1 MDSEKKTTQVFD
13 NLLFPKIFQTFRMAI
28 QPSKLIIA
36 FCAVAVIC
44 LAGWIMDLTKTVV
57 TTQTQINIGGQPL
70 TADKLT
76 ELQIYLTQPNQ
87 VKSYIE
93 QYKESGNRTGVF
105 STLWNFA
112 AVSFHNA
119 LKSLFAFNL
128 PGVATNIANYFKA
141 VGWALRYHFLYC
153 IIFFV
158 IKLSVISI
166 AGGSLCRITALQ
178 FARGE
183 KPGLSEALSYSTQKF
198 LSFFTAPLVPAGI
211 IIFIGLF
218 VFLLGLIANIP
229 RAGELILGIFML
241 LALMAGALIA
251 IVLIGTVAGFNL
263 MFPAVAYDG
272 SDCFDAISRS
282 FSYVYSRPWRMGF
295 YTAIAAVYG
304 AICYVFVRF
313 FAFLLLSATRWF
325 MQLGVWVKY
334 PGQVD
339 NKLTAI
345 WPEPSFMNL
354 LGSGG
359 LATTD
364 GSQSIA
370 AFLVYLVLLIV
381 IGLLAAFIISFYFSA
396 NTIIY
401 SLMRNKVDNT
411 ALEDI
416 YTPLE
421 TEPTITETKS
431 EESQSQSESEI
442 QAGSSP

>member
-1 MDSEKKTTQVFD
+1 
-13 NLLFPKIFQTFRMAI
+13 
-28 QPSKLIIA
+28 
-36 FCAVAVIC
+36 
-44 LAGWIMDLTKTVV
+44 
-57 TTQTQINIGGQPL
+57 
-70 TADKLT
+70 
-76 ELQIYLTQPNQ
+76 
-87 VKSYIE
+87 
-93 QYKESGNRTGVF
+93 
-105 STLWNFA
+105 
-112 AVSFHNA
+112 
-119 LKSLFAFNL
+119 
-128 PGVATNIANYFKA
+128 
-141 VGWALRYHFLYC
+141 
-153 IIFFV
+153 
-158 IKLSVISI
+158 
-166 AGGSLCRITALQ
+166 
-178 FARGE
+178 
-183 KPGLSEALSYSTQKF
+183 
-198 LSFFTAPLVPAGI
+198 
-211 IIFIGLF
+211 
-218 VFLLGLIANIP
+218 
-229 RAGELILGIFML
+229 
-241 LALMAGALIA
+241 
-251 IVLIGTVAGFNL
+251 
-263 MFPAVAYDG
+263 
-272 SDCFDAISRS
+272 
-282 FSYVYSRPWRMGF
+282 MGF

-304 AICYVFVRF
+304 AICYIFVRF

-325 MQLGVWVKY
+325 MQLGVWVKF
-334 PGQVD
+334 PGQVG

-431 EESQSQSESEI
+431 EESQSQSESEM